1 LARQRLSLPV
11 HLLALRSP
19 TAGMTA
25 VMVGT
30 QAKAWKRAWIE
41 MAATWV
47 AAWVLAAWVDQAA
60 TAMVMGSKVQVG
72 RRPALALREPSAA

>member
-47 AAWVLAAWVDQAA
+47 AAWVVQAA
-60 TAMVMGSKVQVG
+60 TAMVMGSKVQVD